1 LQSLS
6 IGTGNYNVNIAQS
19 PNSIGGE
26 TIFNNTGTVT
36 LGSSGAV
43 NFVGGVIATAPSQV
57 ILLGNVRAQGTGVI
71 NLGTAVQVSGTSVTV
86 GGASTGDITLG
97 STTLDNGVTLT
108 VGTGIANAIKIG
120 SVNGTAG
127 GSASNLAINTT
138 LDATVGEIRTDI
150 GSFTA
155 SAGILISTGA
165 VNAGSVAITK
175 TGSLNLGGSVT
186 SSGAITLTTDSLTMP
201 SPYQIKSTG
210 GGTISFA
217 PTIAG
222 RSIWIGSGDPGTTKV
237 LNLGSVLGR
246 TLTSGLVAI
255 GVNGSGG
262 SGAITVAG
270 KVDASANGFSSFS
283 VRSQNSGLN
292 FSSQNG
298 QLLLPEATAVDF
310 QLGLGNIAGSTSI
323 VNLSAPNGSVRFV
336 SAGGVTLGTSVSQLL
351 SSTLIGGLVLL
362 NSESL
367 KVVGTQRVGIDSG
380 LLVQTT
386 SESVTLNSDATFYGK
401 NLTIAPAQN
410 FYNYAGSDPFQNSSG
425 GRTLVYSY
433 QSLDNY
439 PSDVTAGLT
448 GFSSVFR
455 VPQSF
460 VYQDL
465 PRSYTVS
472 NANLIPSGDS
482 MVYSGNPVIPD
493 LPTGTGLVNGFVND
507 TSYLTTVPTLGY
519 SIPSTYTGPIRLGF
533 KSTYA
538 KNSTAN
544 ATIASQGESG
554 GNQKKEP
561 EAPASAQTKEE
572 ARNMEQV
579 PAVSPGRLKVGEVKK
594 DHGGEKAIQ
603 ARARQGTNFRVV
615 EVGVMPLRM
624 SGEFQPFELSEVTIQ
639 SEKVSKDR

>member
-1 LQSLS
+1 
-6 IGTGNYNVNIAQS
+6 
-19 PNSIGGE
+19 
-26 TIFNNTGTVT
+26 
-36 LGSSGAV
+36 
-43 NFVGGVIATAPSQV
+43 
-57 ILLGNVRAQGTGVI
+57 
-71 NLGTAVQVSGTSVTV
+71 
-86 GGASTGDITLG
+86 
-97 STTLDNGVTLT
+97 
-108 VGTGIANAIKIG
+108 
-120 SVNGTAG
+120 
-127 GSASNLAINTT
+127 
-138 LDATVGEIRTDI
+138 
-150 GSFTA
+150 
-155 SAGILISTGA
+155 
-165 VNAGSVAITK
+165 
-175 TGSLNLGGSVT
+175 
-186 SSGAITLTTDSLTMP
+186 MP

-210 GGTISFA
+210 GGTVSFA
-217 PTIAG
+217 PTTAG
-222 RSIWIGSGDPGTTKV
+222 RSIWIGSGGPDTTTV

-283 VRSQNSGLN
+283 VRSQNSENSGLN

-310 QLGLGNIAGSTSI
+310 QLGLGNIAGSTSS

-351 SSTLIGGLVLL
+351 SSTLTGGLVLL

-386 SESVTLNSDATFYGK
+386 SGSVTLSSDATFYGK

-465 PRSYTVS
+465 PGSYSVS

-519 SIPSTYTGPIRLGF
+519 SIPSTYTGSIRLGF
-533 KSTYA
+533 KGAYA
-538 KNSTAN
+538 KNSAASPTVV
-544 ATIASQGESG
+544 SQGGSEENKANESG
-554 GNQKKEP
+554 SPTTLDVKQ
-561 EAPASAQTKEE
+561 E
-572 ARNMEQV
+572 ARNLEQA

-594 DHGGEKAIQ
+594 DHGDDKAVQ
-603 ARARQGTNFRVV
+603 ARAKQGANFRTG
-615 EVGVMPLRM
+615 EVTMMPLRM

-639 SEKVSKDR
+639 SKKVSKDR